1 MHLSPHPSCLGCCPF
16 WGGDSLVVDLLFNV
30 LLIMGVLCL
39 SLFWFALLCALPSF
53 AIILKRKRE
62 LVALLL
68 LSYGYLVTVNVQW
81 LFLMM

>member
-1 MHLSPHPSCLGCCPF
+1 MHLNPHPSCLGCCPF
-16 WGGDSLVVDLLFNV
+16 WGGDSLVVDLSFNV

-39 SLFWFALLCALPSF
+39 SLFSHALLCALPSF

-68 LSYGYLVTVNVQW
+68 LSFGYLVTVNVQW
-81 LFLMM
+81 IFLIM

>member
-1 MHLSPHPSCLGCCPF
+1 MHLSPHPRCLGCCPF
-16 WGGDSLVVDLLFNV
+16 RGSDSLVVDLLLNV
-30 LLIMGVLCL
+30 LLIVGDLCL
-39 SLFWFALLCALPSF
+39 SLFWYALLCALLSF